1 MAKTPANIL
10 AATLGWDV
18 AEAREHRY
26 QDTRTGRMAIF
37 TVGEDY
43 YTVSKK
49 RPTWDGLDWQEAPDQ
64 FWAKQSGTILW
75 VAKMD
80 SEAK

>member
-1 MAKTPANIL
+1 
-10 AATLGWDV
+10 
-18 AEAREHRY
+18 
-26 QDTRTGRMAIF
+26 MAIF

-49 RPTWDGLDWQEAPDQ
+49 TPTWDGLDWQQHPDQ

-75 VAKMD
+75 VAKMN
-80 SEAK
+80 SEAE